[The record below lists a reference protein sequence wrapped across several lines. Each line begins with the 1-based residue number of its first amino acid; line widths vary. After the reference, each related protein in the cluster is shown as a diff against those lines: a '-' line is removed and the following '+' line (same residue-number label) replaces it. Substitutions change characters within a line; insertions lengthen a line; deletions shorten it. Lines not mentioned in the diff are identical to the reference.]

1 MLMLTLKT
9 LVLLFKKS
17 NIALRYPCL
26 TSQFLAML
34 IMKAVS
40 FITIILLLVVGLEAH
55 VDKGE
60 GEKKTEVAELE
71 DIMSKDELL
80 QGMEKVDRE
89 IAQVKQQINNLKK
102 MQVSV

>member
-1 MLMLTLKT
+1 
-9 LVLLFKKS
+9 
-17 NIALRYPCL
+17 
-26 TSQFLAML
+26 
-34 IMKAVS
+34 MKAVS
-40 FITIILLLVVGLEAH
+40 FIITILSVGLEAH

-60 GEKKTEVAELE
+60 GEKKTEVAEPG

-102 MQVSV
+102 MQVSVLKFILI

>member
-1 MLMLTLKT
+1 
-9 LVLLFKKS
+9 
-17 NIALRYPCL
+17 
-26 TSQFLAML
+26 ML

-40 FITIILLLVVGLEAH
+40 FIITILSVGLEAH
-55 VDKGE
+55 ADKGE
-60 GEKKTEVAELE
+60 GEKKTEVAELG